1 MGCSA
6 LMAAYPVETCTLLQ
20 IKQFVKIYFFISYND
35 SFIDYYVNQYKTV
48 LTKPRQLVNLRRPQ
62 VTRVLA

>member
-6 LMAAYPVETCTLLQ
+6 LMAAYIVETRTLLQ

-35 SFIDYYVNQYKTV
+35 SFIDY
-48 LTKPRQLVNLRRPQ
+48 
-62 VTRVLA
+62 

>member
-6 LMAAYPVETCTLLQ
+6 LMAAYPIFLDLTPNKTNSQVLFLLH
-20 IKQFVKIYFFISYND
+20 YIS
-35 SFIDYYVNQYKTV
+35 SFIDYDVNQYKTV

-62 VTRVLA
+62 VSRVLG